1 MAAKLERPELAAFKG
16 IDNVRDPL
24 SLVGSFLKVGDNVT
38 IDDQGELLR
47 ADGFTRKTTNS
58 NIVGAFSTRDFARL
72 YIIDNGELR
81 WMNPDFTYRV
91 LRSGLSAAPY
101 YHVEINGNVYYSNGT
116 DRGVCEPDG
125 WRPWG
130 MPTPPPPSL
139 AVVSGNLAAGV
150 YRVCV
155 SLVDNRGMESGNSL
169 VAQASVQDGAGLQIS
184 AIAQVPGYST
194 NVYATTANGRVFM
207 LLTEHAGETAS
218 YNDGP
223 DNLGREFDTELWFS
237 DPPRGD
243 LVAFFE
249 GQVYCAEWFPE
260 HDMTILWRSVPLHY
274 HHFKDSL
281 AVPGHVL
288 MLRSSSE
295 TLFAGN
301 ERLTQRGVAENI
313 IIGTERAIFSWSDN
327 QLVTLTH
334 YGVIPG
340 HHAAEYKGKLYFWTT
355 RGLCRA
361 LPFENLTEGQISVAP
376 GLSAGAGMIEH
387 NGYRRYVVALH
398 QGGEAYNARS
408 SP

>member
-1 MAAKLERPELAAFKG
+1 VAKLERPELTAFKG
-16 IDNVRDPL
+16 LNNVSEPL
-24 SLVGSFLKVGDNVT
+24 SLDGAYLALADNCT
-38 IDDQGELLR
+38 IDDLGDLLR
-47 ADGFTRKTTNS
+47 AEGYARMTHNT
-58 NIVGAFSTRDFARL
+58 NIVGAYTTKDFERF
-72 YIIDNGELR
+72 YIIDAGELR
-81 WMNPDFTYRV
+81 QMTPNWTYRV
-91 LRSGLSAAPY
+91 LRTGLSPAPY
-101 YHVEINGNVYYSNGT
+101 YFHEINGNVYYSNGT

-130 MPTPPPPSL
+130 MPTPNPPNL
-139 AVVSGNLAAGV
+139 VVVSGNLDAGT

-155 SLVDNRGMESGNSL
+155 SLVDNRGMESANSL
-169 VAQASVQDGAGLQIS
+169 VAAATVPAGSGLQIVG
-184 AIAQVPGYST
+184 IDQVPGYST
-194 NVYATTANGRVFM
+194 NVYATTADGRVLL
-207 LLTEHAGETAS
+207 LLTEHAGDSAS

-223 DNLGREFDTELWFS
+223 NNLGREFDTQLWFS

-243 LVAFFE
+243 QMTFFE
-249 GQVYCAEWFPE
+249 GQLYCGEWFPE
-260 HDMTILWRSVPLHY
+260 HDMSILWRSVPLHY

-281 AVPGHVL
+281 AVPGQL
-288 MLRSSSE
+288 LLLRSSTE

-327 QLVTLTH
+327 QLVTLAN

-340 HHAAEYKGKLYFWTT
+340 HHAAESRGKLYFWTE

-361 LPFENLTEGQISVAP
+361 LPFENLTEGQLSVPP
-376 GLSAGAGMIEH
+376 GVSAGGAVIER

-398 QGGEAYNARS
+398 RGGEAYNARS